1 MNTQVVTIEKDDKR
15 WAVTVRQTGST
26 QGETSIL
33 TCDKLILA
41 TGLNSKPHMPD
52 LDMSKFDGPSF
63 HALEMAHRHKELVAD
78 GVNHV
83 TIIGGHKS
91 ALEAVG
97 TAAQAGKKVE
107 WLIREGGGPTW
118 MLAARRP
125 DGSSNVKIATKR
137 ATKIMQTSVYHSST
151 WLDRFLHS
159 GRWWLGSWLVG
170 WFWRFMT
177 KQIQQD
183 TYSKSENGRKLK
195 PEPETFVLFSYISL
209 PHWAQKQGSS
219 LQFSTLLHL
228 SLSFFFC
235 SPIYSAFGANTTNL
249 DSSGSSLEALYSM
262 IETSKP

>member
-1 MNTQVVTIEKDDKR
+1 MVKIEKDDKH
-15 WAVTVRQTGST
+15 WAIAVRQTGRT

-41 TGLNSKPHMPD
+41 TGLNSKPQMPD

-63 HALEMAHRHKELVAD
+63 HALEMAKRHGELVAD
-78 GVNHV
+78 DVNHV

-118 MLAARRP
+118 MLPARRP

-137 ATKIMQTSVYHSST
+137 ATKIMQTSVYHT
-151 WLDRFLHS
+151 DGWLDRFLHS
-159 GRWWLGSWLVG
+159 GRWWLGSWLVA
-170 WFWRFMT
+170 WFWGFMT

-195 PEPETFVLFSYISL
+195 PEPETLVSLPYIPLLLLSSSARLFSAVEL
-209 PHWAQKQGSS
+209 FN
-219 LQFSTLLHL
+219 FSLHL
-228 SLSFFFC
+228 STPFPKLTQLILVSF
-235 SPIYSAFGANTTNL
+235 GL
-249 DSSGSSLEALYSM
+249 SLEAPYCTTE
-262 IETSKP
+262 ISKL

>member
-125 DGSSNVKIATKR
+125 DGSSNVKR
-137 ATKIMQTSVYHSST
+137 
-151 WLDRFLHS
+151 
-159 GRWWLGSWLVG
+159 
-170 WFWRFMT
+170 
-177 KQIQQD
+177 
-183 TYSKSENGRKLK
+183 SKSNRIHIRRARIVESSSQNLK
-195 PEPETFVLFSYISL
+195 RSYYFHISPCHTGLRSKALLCSLVLCCI
-209 PHWAQKQGSS
+209 
-219 LQFSTLLHL
+219 
-228 SLSFFFC
+228 
-235 SPIYSAFGANTTNL
+235 
-249 DSSGSSLEALYSM
+249 
-262 IETSKP
+262 